1 MMMGRGRGK
10 QKRPPVVVG
19 IPEERR
25 VTSMASA
32 FRRALRAPL
41 VIANTA
47 GAVSGFAIIVVFGQP
62 ALTVPLLFRIPS
74 SVAAFAA
81 VACLLLPVLVRGRVR
96 AALETFAWI
105 GRWDAIR
112 WREATGVRPPA
123 SPEQARDW
131 LEANPTRGDAP
142 PLERLARIEPLLM
155 TGDVASARKIAAS
168 LPTSS
173 PWDRFETA
181 NQRALVEF
189 AGGARMDLKPMST
202 AIAGLTDPE
211 EKLLAQALVALAKS
225 RFAYAEKRDWIEPLD
240 EMRPRIGQ
248 LADGVLRLE
257 VWPALFRLE
266 IVVAV
271 VAGLLLAL
279 IIVLG

>member
-10 QKRPPVVVG
+10 PKRPPVVVG

-25 VTSMASA
+25 VTAMASA

-47 GAVSGFAIIVVFGQP
+47 GAVAGFAIIVVFGQP

-81 VACLLLPVLVRGRVR
+81 TACLLLPFLVRGRVR

-112 WREATGVRPPA
+112 WREAAGVRPPA
-123 SPEQARDW
+123 TPEQAREW
-131 LEANPTRGDAP
+131 LEANPSRGDAP
-142 PLERLARIEPLLM
+142 PLARLARIEPLLM
-155 TGDVASARKIAAS
+155 TGDVAGARKIVAG
-168 LPTSS
+168 LPTAS

-181 NQRALVEF
+181 YQRALVEF
-189 AGGARMDLKPMST
+189 AGGTRMDLKPMST

-240 EMRPRIGQ
+240 EMRPRIGGF
-248 LADGVLRLE
+248 ADGVLRLE